1 MKLLTTALCAIALS
15 AALAIAASAPAA
27 RAQES
32 ANAKPLTVNILNAQ
46 GAIVGTATLSP
57 APNGVKIALDIKKLP
72 AGAHLMHIHENA
84 VCTPPDFKS
93 AGAHFNPHNM
103 NHDGS
108 MGPMAGD
115 IPHFELTVAE
125 NGTAHTTVIA
135 PGVTMGSEP
144 NSIFTNGG
152 TSIVIH
158 EVAKTVSDAAP
169 PRIACAVIAKP
180 K

>member
-1 MKLLTTALCAIALS
+1 MKPLATAMCLLVFSGAAAFAQDAPKPATA
-15 AALAIAASAPAA
+15 AAP
-27 RAQES
+27 
-32 ANAKPLTVNILNAQ
+32 KPLTVNIINAQ
-46 GAIVGTATLSP
+46 GQPVGTATLSE
-57 APNGVKIALDIKKLP
+57 AAHGVKITLDVKKLP
-72 AGAHLMHIHENA
+72 PGPHLMHIHEFA
-84 VCTPPDFKS
+84 RCEPPDFKS

-135 PGVTMGSEP
+135 PGVTMGSES
-144 NSIFTNGG
+144 NSVFANGG

-158 EVAKTVSDAAP
+158 EVADTVSDAAP
-169 PRIACAVIAKP
+169 PRIACAVIAMP